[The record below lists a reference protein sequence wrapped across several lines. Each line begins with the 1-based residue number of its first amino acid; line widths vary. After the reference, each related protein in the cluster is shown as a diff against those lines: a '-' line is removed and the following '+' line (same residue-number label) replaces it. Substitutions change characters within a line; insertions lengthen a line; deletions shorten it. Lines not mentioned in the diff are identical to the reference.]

1 MNWEFAVLDFIAEH
15 FRTDIGNIIFPFL
28 SSLAD
33 RGMIWILFSLLLLS
47 QKKTRTIGLAALFA
61 LICMLIIG
69 NSCLKPLIARERP
82 FIARPEK
89 LAYLLIAP
97 PGEYSF
103 PSGHTFSSFAAATT
117 IALGNKKLG
126 IFALIL
132 AATIGFS
139 RLYLY
144 VHFPTDVLGGMLLG
158 ILLGSIV
165 WSLFS
170 SLLSNQLLNRIT
182 KKQK

>member
-15 FRTDIGNIIFPFL
+15 LRTDIGNFIFSFL
-28 SSLAD
+28 SFLGD
-33 RGMIWILFSLLLLS
+33 RGIIWIIFSLLLLS
-47 QKKTRTIGLAALFA
+47 QKKTRIIGFAALLS
-61 LICMLIIG
+61 LILMQIIG
-69 NSCLKPLIARERP
+69 NSCIKPLIARERP

-103 PSGHTFSSFAAATT
+103 PSGHTFSSFAAATA

-126 IFALIL
+126 IPSLIL
-132 AATIGFS
+132 ACAIGFS

-144 VHFPTDVLGGMLLG
+144 VHFPTDVLGGMLFG
-158 ILLGSIV
+158 ILLGTIV
-165 WSLFS
+165 WSFLSKLFDKS
-170 SLLSNQLLNRIT
+170 QNKYSL
-182 KKQK
+182 

>member
-1 MNWEFAVLDFIAEH
+1 
-15 FRTDIGNIIFPFL
+15 
-28 SSLAD
+28 
-33 RGMIWILFSLLLLS
+33 MIWILFSLLLLS

-89 LAYLLIAP
+89 LAYDLIHQPA
-97 PGEYSF
+97 EN
-103 PSGHTFSSFAAATT
+103 TFSSFAAATT

-132 AATIGFS
+132 AAAIGFS

>member
-15 FRTDIGNIIFPFL
+15 LRTNIGNILFPFI

-33 RGMIWILFSLLLLS
+33 RGTIWIIFSLFLLS
-47 QKKTRTIGLAALFA
+47 QKKTRTIGLAALFS
-61 LICMLIIG
+61 LVLMQIIG
-69 NSCLKPLIARERP
+69 NSCIKPLIARERP

-103 PSGHTFSSFAAATT
+103 PSGHTFSSFAAATP
-117 IALGNKKLG
+117 IVLGNKRLG

-132 AATIGFS
+132 ATIIGFS

-144 VHFPTDVLGGMLLG
+144 VHFPTDVLGGMLFG
-158 ILLGSIV
+158 ILLGTAV
-165 WSLFS
+165 WHLLFY
-170 SLLSNQLLNRIT
+170 QQ
-182 KKQK
+182 KQIE